1 MKGAAMDNLKKDISD
16 LRRDIARFTRN
27 LAPNNKS
34 RLERWR
40 DDIGDTADDVYGNV
54 KDYSQRA
61 YRTGWDTVKNNPVT
75 SAVWGA
81 AIGLLI
87 YKLFDRR

>member
-1 MKGAAMDNLKKDISD
+1 MDNLKQDISN

-27 LAPNNKS
+27 LTPNNKG

-61 YRTGWDTVKNNPVT
+61 YRTGWETVKNNPVT